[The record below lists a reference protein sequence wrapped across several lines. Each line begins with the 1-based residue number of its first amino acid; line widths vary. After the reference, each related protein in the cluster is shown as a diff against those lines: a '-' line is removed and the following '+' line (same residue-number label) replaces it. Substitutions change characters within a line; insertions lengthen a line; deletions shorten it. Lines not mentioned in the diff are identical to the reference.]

1 MSYTAIC
8 THLRKERMDA
18 DDELVRKAKLEYGT
32 DFDTTFSYRCSRTN
46 TRVVM
51 SKASAIA
58 KEYKR
63 LRALN

>member
-1 MSYTAIC
+1 
-8 THLRKERMDA
+8 MDA
-18 DDELVRKAKLEYGT
+18 DDELVKQAKLEYDK

-46 TRVVM
+46 ERVVM